1 MRSQPN
7 QIRLIIANLYIR
19 VRIARENADTMRLL
33 HGMGSSI
40 AERAKGAELEAKNA
54 LMLAI
59 MSTKAADRPGP
70 QLLLE
75 IARRSAETR
84 RQCARRQCA
93 RRTARAA

>member
-1 MRSQPN
+1 MMRNHPN
-7 QIRLIIANLYIR
+7 QVRLIIANLYIR

-33 HGMGSSI
+33 HGEGSSI
-40 AERAKGAELEAKNA
+40 AERAKGAELEAKNS

-59 MSTKAADRPGP
+59 LSTKSADRPGP

-84 RQCARRQCA
+84 RQCAGQA
-93 RRTARAA
+93 ARAA

>member
-7 QIRLIIANLYIR
+7 QVRLIIANLYIR

-40 AERAKGAELEAKNA
+40 AERAKGAELEAKNS

-59 MSTKAADRPGP
+59 LSTKSADRPGP
-70 QLLLE
+70 HLLLE

-84 RQCARRQCA
+84 RQCAGRA
-93 RRTARAA
+93 ARAA